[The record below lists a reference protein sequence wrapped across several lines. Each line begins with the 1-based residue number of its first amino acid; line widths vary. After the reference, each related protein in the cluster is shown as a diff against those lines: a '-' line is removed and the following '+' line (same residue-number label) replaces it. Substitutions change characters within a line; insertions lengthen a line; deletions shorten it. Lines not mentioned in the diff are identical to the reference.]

1 MEASTNDLVRTN
13 SLFLIRNAIPALQ
26 PLVVR
31 AALDGSDGLVP
42 LFTAA
47 RDLILTIP
55 PLPQP
60 APPGARATIR
70 VFVESPAPGE
80 YQLVAFRQFTGYPA
94 DEMEVMV
101 PRRMVGAEG
110 DYQLTYT
117 LEDGNN
123 VLRATASTPLR
134 VRRTPPFGYE
144 TPTPPRPLLPT
155 NLATALITEEYLA
168 NNDPV
173 LFRIPPHREINGE
186 RNLAFIPYYGNTP
199 SHMQVSYAI
208 PPGAL
213 LPDIPADRL
222 IPVPAAVIRARGNG
236 RQQLTYRCITWDDR
250 RVMDSLILEVLVAL
264 RITPTNIAVP
274 RVTQATAPDNTVTLG
289 DINQAGQG
297 GMEVWLDG
305 ADGLQI
311 GDLIS
316 VLVGAGSTV
325 TASLIYA
332 GQPLPLRMIVP
343 VTQIQVAVTGS
354 TINDSAA
361 PVRFRIT
368 SGGAVFNGPARNLI
382 FNLSTLMTLAPPQ
395 VQNLNNGALNCNS
408 PRPLNTP
415 YPNRFIQ
422 VFIPPSNTLIIGTT
436 LTVSCVLSRQDDGS
450 NPMAP
455 AVTVLAVLA
464 AVAPTLGQTVNVPYP
479 TTMGVIGR
487 GVMYFSYSAPNAQN
501 QLLRSAPVAI
511 PVRGVLPGD
520 TYCDGSPFNPAP

>member
-1 MEASTNDLVRTN
+1 METSTNDLVRTN
-13 SLFLIRNAIPALQ
+13 SLFLIRNAIPVLK

-31 AALDGSDGLVP
+31 TAMADSDGLIP
-42 LFTAA
+42 LFTMD
-47 RDLILTIP
+47 RDQPLTIP
-55 PLPQP
+55 QLPQP

-70 VFVESPAPGE
+70 VYVESPAPGE
-80 YQLVAFRQFTGYPA
+80 YQLVAYRQFTGYPD
-94 DEMEVMV
+94 DEVEVMV
-101 PRRMVGAEG
+101 PRRMLDAEG

-134 VRRTPPFGYE
+134 VRRTPPFGYL
-144 TPTPPRPLLPT
+144 TITPPRPLLPT
-155 NLATALITEEYLA
+155 NLETALITEEYLA

-173 LFRIPPHREINGE
+173 LFRIPAHREINGE
-186 RNLAFIPYYGNTP
+186 RGLVLIPYYGNTP
-199 SHMQVSYAI
+199 SHMQVSYSV
-208 PPGAL
+208 PPATVL
-213 LPDIPADRL
+213 SDVPADRL

-236 RQQLTYRCITWDDR
+236 RQQLTYRCLTRDSR
-250 RVMDSLILEVLVAL
+250 RTMDSLILEVLVAV

-274 RVTQATAPDNTVTLG
+274 RVTQAIAPDNTVTLG

-297 GMEVWLDG
+297 GMEVWLDSV
-305 ADGLQI
+305 DGLQF

-316 VLVGAGSTV
+316 VVLGAGFVV
-325 TASLIYA
+325 TTLTYA

-343 VTQIQVAVTGS
+343 ATQIQAAVTGS
-354 TINDSAA
+354 TINDIAA

-368 SGGAVFNGPARNLI
+368 SGGVVFNGPARNLI
-382 FNLSTLMTLAPPQ
+382 FNLSTFMTLAPPQ

-415 YPNRFIQ
+415 YANRFIQ
-422 VFIPPSNTLIIGTT
+422 VVIPPSNTLIIGTT

-455 AVTVLAVLA
+455 AVTVPVILA
-464 AVAPTLGQTVNVPYP
+464 AGAPTLGQTVNVPYP

-487 GVMYFSYSAPNAQN
+487 GVLYFSYSAQN
-501 QLLRSAPVAI
+501 VQGQMLRSAPVAT

-520 TYCDGSPFNPAP
+520 TYCDGSPFTPAP